1 MAKLKPLLFVFSFM
15 LFTLIGETVTTAT
28 PIQDAIDEALALI
41 DEAIDEAFA
50 LVDEAIDEDPAP
62 TEGAFDEAF
71 ALIEGAIDESIA
83 LIEQAIEEQVQAI
96 DEQTIDEDTV
106 LIAEAFNEDIQNTIE
121 AIAHRLLQNQ
131 FNVFGCDYI
140 SCGCDDTC
148 CECEDPCDECE
159 DPYDECEDPCDEC
172 EDPCDECED
181 PCDECE
187 DPCDECEDTCD
198 ECEDPCDE
206 CEDPCDECEDP
217 CDECE
222 DPCCECEATWPEEED
237 CIGSIVIGIVCACE
251 ITEDYNLITCAE
263 QGGNYIL
270 STAKG
275 NFCSD
280 EAYALCRLSQICSN
294 PADNPWRTAVS
305 DFYQDVKNSVD
316 GTEGYISQF
325 AAAETSTV
333 VSHLAYYVI
342 AAHYVDA
349 EDKEIWREEL
359 INYLSRIGNDFS
371 DSPVMALGIATW
383 SLATTGPLD
392 DTPID
397 PYRTGTL
404 YWSGTKLEDL
414 PALLVSHQVPD
425 GDLYAGSFYW
435 RFDHDAGDLGS
446 CVSGYTEDIIF
457 ATLGLISASQANSDL
472 HLDAAINSACQTLL
486 DAVNSEGNI
495 VEHLGAQNSDSCT
508 FGGEMLLVLSEQVNN
523 SFLTPAIKIGAR

>member
-1 MAKLKPLLFVFSFM
+1 MAKLTPLLFVFSFI
-15 LFTLIGETVTTAT
+15 LFTLIGETTTASS
-28 PIQDAIDEALALI
+28 PIEDAIDEALALI
-41 DEAIDEAFA
+41 DGAIDEAFA
-50 LVDEAIDEDPAP
+50 LVDEAINEDPAA

-71 ALIEGAIDESIA
+71 DLIEGAIDESIA
-83 LIEQAIEEQVQAI
+83 LIEQAIDEQVQAIDEQVQAI
-96 DEQTIDEDTV
+96 DEQTIDEDTA
-106 LIAEAFNEDIQNTIE
+106 LIAEAFNEDIKNTIE
-121 AIAHRLLQNQ
+121 AIASRLLLNQ
-131 FNVFGCDYI
+131 VNVCGCDYT
-140 SCGCDDTC
+140 SCGCEDTC
-148 CECEDPCDECE
+148 CECEDTCCECE
-159 DPYDECEDPCDEC
+159 DSCY
-172 EDPCDECED
+172 
-181 PCDECE
+181 
-187 DPCDECEDTCD
+187 
-198 ECEDPCDE
+198 
-206 CEDPCDECEDP
+206 
-217 CDECE
+217 
-222 DPCCECEATWPEEED
+222 ECEATWPEEED
-237 CIGSIVIGIVCACE
+237 CIGSIVIGMVCAYE

-275 NFCSD
+275 NFCSN

-305 DFYQDVKNSVD
+305 DFFRDVKRNIN
-316 GTEGYISQF
+316 GTKGYICQF
-325 AAAETSTV
+325 VDIEPSIAV
-333 VSHLAYYVI
+333 FHLAYYVI

-359 INYLSRIGNDFS
+359 INYLSRIGDDCSN
-371 DSPVMALGIATW
+371 SPVMAFSIATW

-404 YWSGTKLEDL
+404 YWIGTKLEDL